1 MIPQHPNIRRYF
13 AQPTALHVEA
23 KADIKAWLVGRGS
36 IFVVMR
42 TYHKGY
48 PHHPTTQ
55 VMYFRR
61 FGSCPQVLARWSGPE
76 KANFL
81 EDTKATYKQ
90 CGSTDYDW
98 PTLGLPV
105 ILNQEQLLKV
115 QGRWMQPLRKKE
127 GKRTTKKEYLKVKRV
142 TVSRNDNVNINA
154 EFPGCEVLNVK
165 LVEITRHDGR
175 AHPCMEQRIKMN
187 LREARTYKN
196 CGVEFYATVNK
207 SSVRFRQALGQWR
220 ISFSSEDR
228 DIKSFTVMV
237 TIKKEPTDGNV

>member
-1 MIPQHPNIRRYF
+1 MIPQHPHIRRYF

-142 TVSRNDNVNINA
+142 TVPRNDNVNINA
-154 EFPGCEVLNVK
+154 EFPGCEVLNVT

-175 AHPCMEQRIKMN
+175 AHRTMEQRIKMN

-196 CGVEFYATVNK
+196 GGVEFYATVNK
-207 SSVRFRQALGQWR
+207 SSIRFRQALGQWR